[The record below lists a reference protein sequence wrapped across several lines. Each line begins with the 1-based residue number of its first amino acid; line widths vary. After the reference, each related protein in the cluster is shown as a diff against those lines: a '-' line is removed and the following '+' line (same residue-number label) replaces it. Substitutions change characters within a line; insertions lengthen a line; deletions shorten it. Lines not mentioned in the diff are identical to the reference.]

1 MAVTHTQTIIA
12 MAIVQSNSDNI
23 VARVN
28 VNTNSVDDS
37 NPSELTFDSQE
48 EFKID
53 VSGGSSAS
61 GFVAYESL
69 TEDVVLGWLS
79 TQLAASSMKT
89 KNKLSKFEW
98 VKKNIVIVPVVAAIL
113 AGTFTSVRYV
123 LSLTDTI
130 EANKQTIINLQRDL
144 TVAEDKLTEVATRLS
159 AAEATWEMA
168 ENLYRQLADQVREHA
183 YDIKDLNR

>member
-1 MAVTHTQTIIA
+1 MT
-12 MAIVQSNSDNI
+12 
-23 VARVN
+23 
-28 VNTNSVDDS
+28 
-37 NPSELTFDSQE
+37 
-48 EFKID
+48 
-53 VSGGSSAS
+53 
-61 GFVAYESL
+61 
-69 TEDVVLGWLS
+69 
-79 TQLAASSMKT
+79 KT
-89 KNKLSKFEW
+89 KKSKLSRFEW

-130 EANKQTIINLQRDL
+130 EANKTTLINIERDL
-144 TVAEDKLTEVATRLS
+144 KVAEDKLTEVATRLA

>member
-1 MAVTHTQTIIA
+1 MAA
-12 MAIVQSNSDNI
+12 KN
-23 VARVN
+23 
-28 VNTNSVDDS
+28 
-37 NPSELTFDSQE
+37 
-48 EFKID
+48 
-53 VSGGSSAS
+53 
-61 GFVAYESL
+61 
-69 TEDVVLGWLS
+69 
-79 TQLAASSMKT
+79 

-144 TVAEDKLTEVATRLS
+144 KVAEDKITDQNTRLTS
-159 AAEATWEMA
+159 AESTWQMA
-168 ENLYRQLADQVREHA
+168 ENLYRQLADQVREHD